1 MNKNI
6 NVFALLCLAI
16 FCSLTACSTKDTE
29 TQEQAISTQ
38 KASVNAEA
46 EVKEKVL
53 KHIVALQFKAEIS
66 AEEREQAIQRFRDL
80 EGEIPEILSFEG
92 GGDISVEDLNK
103 GFTHCFILTFK
114 DEAARDAYL
123 PHPAHMSV
131 ANKNKPMLS
140 DLLVVDVW
148 SEK

>member
-6 NVFALLCLAI
+6 NVLAMLCLAI

-29 TQEQAISTQ
+29 TKEQEISTQ
-38 KASVNAEA
+38 KAAVNP

-53 KHIVALQFKAEIS
+53 KHIVALQFKEEIS
-66 AEEREQAIQRFRDL
+66 VEEREQAIQRFRDL
-80 EGEIPEILSFEG
+80 EGEIPEILAFEG
-92 GGDISVEDLNK
+92 GNDISVEDLNK

-114 DEAARDAYL
+114 DEATRDAYL
-123 PHPAHMSV
+123 PHPAHMRV

>member
-6 NVFALLCLAI
+6 NVLTLLCLAI
-16 FCSLTACSTKDTE
+16 FCSLMACSTKDAE
-29 TQEQAISTQ
+29 TQKQEISSQ
-38 KASVNAEA
+38 KA
-46 EVKEKVL
+46 EVKAEMEEKVL
-53 KHIVALQFKAEIS
+53 KHIVALQFKEEIS
-66 AEEREQAIQRFRDL
+66 KEEREKAIQRFRDL
-80 EGEIPEILSFEG
+80 EGEIPEILAFEG

-123 PHPAHMSV
+123 PHPAHMDV

-148 SEK
+148 SEQ